1 MMFYLI
7 SYRGNNTLKS
17 SKLQGYDCQK
27 LPIRLRAKTLP
38 KLLNKNKIEL
48 VLIGVVIAL
57 VTMRS
62 VTSSKD
68 IGNYTVCKILQP
80 KIH

>member
-1 MMFYLI
+1 MFYLI

-27 LPIRLRAKTLP
+27 LPIWLRANILP

-48 VLIGVVIAL
+48 VLIGVAIASYYEKCDL
-57 VTMRS
+57 
-62 VTSSKD
+62 K
-68 IGNYTVCKILQP
+68 
-80 KIH
+80 

>member
-17 SKLQGYDCQK
+17 SKLQGCQK
-27 LPIRLRAKTLP
+27 VPIPLRANMLP